1 MNSDFSMGD
10 LNRDSERINQVE
22 LLIKENPDNLIDK
35 LVTLESKME
44 TSNGAVWMQK
54 YYKMILNKNG
64 GGNCLHQ
71 LSSIFFEKVKLQP
84 ELFGEAESK
93 YVFDAAFK
101 LIEKDPQSKNLFEH
115 LRGLGSVLRTY
126 DEAVFYSN
134 FFYCLDLLD
143 IEESFATIGAEIYE
157 DIEQAIGD
165 KWAIFSCGTVI
176 HLEGLTGNLSEHA
189 LKIIKKY
196 GPVYPGTPSGDMM
209 PPVQLGDRDDWCLVS
224 YPHCEKIFNVVNLPY
239 SYYPANS
246 MEGRGLRVQD
256 SKSLKIEKIS
266 C

>member
-1 MNSDFSMGD
+1 MNSDFSMGG

-22 LLIKENPDNLIDK
+22 LLIKENLDNLIEK

-54 YYKMILNKNG
+54 YYKMILNQNG
-64 GGNCLHQ
+64 GGNCFHQ
-71 LSSIFFEKVKLQP
+71 LSNIFFAKLKLQP
-84 ELFGEAESK
+84 GLFGETESK

-126 DEAVFYSN
+126 VEAVFYSN

-143 IEESFATIGAEIYE
+143 IEESFSTIIDTEIYE

-176 HLEGLTGNLSEHA
+176 ILEGLAGNLSEHA
-189 LKIIKKY
+189 LETIKKY
-196 GPVYPGTPSGDMM
+196 GPVYTGTPSGDMM
-209 PPVQLGDRDDWCLVS
+209 PPVQLG
-224 YPHCEKIFNVVNLPY
+224 
-239 SYYPANS
+239 A
-246 MEGRGLRVQD
+246 
-256 SKSLKIEKIS
+256 
-266 C
+266 